1 MSISESAKK
10 NLIVVSNRLPL
21 SVKRAPD
28 GSYQSNVSSGGL
40 VTSLSGLTKT
50 TKFRWFGWPGLEVK
64 KESEIEEV
72 KRSLGEHDAYPIFLS
87 DELAQDHY
95 NGFSNQILWPS
106 LHYQSGVIF
115 KDGPWEAYRK
125 VNELFADN
133 VADAAND
140 GDLIWVHDY
149 HLMLLPKL
157 LRERLAKQGKKCPIG
172 FSLHTPFPAADF
184 WRALPVSRELL
195 EGLLA
200 SNLVGF
206 HTDEY
211 KQNFIDSCGLVV
223 NADTNIPNKIQ
234 YNGRLILTDKFIVGI
249 DPQKFIDTK
258 QEPDVQ
264 NRISQLNERYKG
276 VKVILG
282 VDRLDYI
289 KGLTQKLIGYDTFL
303 EQHPEWRGKVVL
315 IQVAVPSREDVKEY
329 KDLETEISTIVGKIN
344 GKYGR
349 LTTSS
354 HERYSKLTGTASPDY
369 TPLIY
374 LHRSIPF
381 PELTALYSVADVCL
395 LASTRDGMNL
405 VSFEYVACQQE
416 KHGVMALSQF
426 TGAAAFMKD
435 GALTFHP
442 ANPNEI
448 SEAVNKALTMPE
460 DKRKANYQKLKDF
473 IEYNTRLVL
482 SLSTALVK
490 HILTNGSGRWGE
502 SFVSALSS
510 CSAK

>member
-1 MSISESAKK
+1 MSISESAKQ

-28 GSYQSNVSSGGL
+28 GSYQSSISSGGL

-50 TKFRWFGWPGLEVK
+50 TKFRWFGWPGLEVQ

-87 DELAQDHY
+87 DELAHDHY

-125 VNELFADN
+125 VNELFADS
-133 VADAAND
+133 VAEAAND

-184 WRALPVSRELL
+184 WRALPVSKELL

-211 KQNFIDSCGLVV
+211 KQNFIDSCGLVLG
-223 NADTNIPNKIQ
+223 ADTNIPNKIQ

-249 DPQKFIDTK
+249 DPQKFVDTK
-258 QEPDVQ
+258 QESDVQ
-264 NRISQLNERYKG
+264 NRIGQLKDRYKG
-276 VKVILG
+276 IKVILG

-289 KGLTQKLIGYDTFL
+289 KGLTQKLIGYETFL

-344 GKYGR
+344 GKY
-349 LTTSS
+349 
-354 HERYSKLTGTASPDY
+354 ASPDS

-416 KHGVMALSQF
+416 NNGVLALSQF
-426 TGAAAFMKD
+426 TGAASFMKD

-448 SEAVNKALTMPE
+448 SEAVNTALTMPD

-473 IEYNTRLVL
+473 IEYNT
-482 SLSTALVK
+482 
-490 HILTNGSGRWGE
+490 SGRWGE
-502 SFVSALSS
+502 TFVSTLSG

>member
-1 MSISESAKK
+1 MYSGQPVVMSVSESVKK

-28 GSYQSNVSSGGL
+28 GSYQSNISSGGL

-64 KESEIEEV
+64 EPSEIEEV

-87 DELAQDHY
+87 DELAHEHY

-106 LHYQSGVIF
+106 LHYQSGVLF

-125 VNELFADN
+125 VNELFADS
-133 VADAAND
+133 VAEAAND

-157 LRERLAKQGKKCPIG
+157 LRERLAKQGKRCPIG

-184 WRALPVSRELL
+184 WRSLPVSAELL
-195 EGLLA
+195 QGLLA

-211 KQNFIDSCGLVV
+211 KQNFINSCGLVL
-223 NADTNIPNKIQ
+223 NADTTIPNKIQ

-249 DPQKFIDTK
+249 DPQKFVDTK
-258 QEPDVQ
+258 QQPDVQ
-264 NRISQLNERYKG
+264 NRISQLSERYKDI
-276 VKVILG
+276 KVILG

-303 EQHPEWRGKVVL
+303 DEHPEWRGKVLL

-329 KDLETEISTIVGKIN
+329 QELETEISTIVGKIN
-344 GKYGR
+344 GKYA
-349 LTTSS
+349 T
-354 HERYSKLTGTASPDY
+354 PDS
-369 TPLIY
+369 TPLLY
-374 LHRSIPF
+374 LHRSVPF

-395 LASTRDGMNL
+395 LSSTRDGMNL

-426 TGAAAFMKD
+426 TGASAFMKD
-435 GALTFHP
+435 GAIIFHP
-442 ANPNEI
+442 ANPKDI

-460 DKRKANYQKLKDF
+460 DQRKANYEKLKNF
-473 IEYNTRLVL
+473 IEYNT
-482 SLSTALVK
+482 
-490 HILTNGSGRWGE
+490 SGRWGE
-502 SFVSALSS
+502 TFVGTLSG
-510 CSAK
+510 CSA